1 MRRLQLGDVVH
12 ADEILV
18 LAEGARIELE
28 DPAGATF
35 VPRHVEVLDANA
47 LPAGLPAEGAS
58 RNGERATAE
67 IDRVI
72 ESLESG
78 VANEQD
84 APAAGLTADAGGNSG
99 LPPGLRVERITE
111 TIGSR
116 SFELPT
122 NTDAAATTELGQT
135 ASSAD
140 QAPGTLDA
148 TAPTLTISAAD
159 VLLAPGDSTTL
170 TFSFSEPV
178 SGFDA
183 SDITVTGGIVSGLT
197 QIGLNTWTA
206 TFTQSGSDRP
216 SIAVT
221 AGSYTDLAGNPG
233 SSASVTLTADIEP
246 PVIDL
251 DASQPGTGYAATFT
265 ENGSPVSIGDI
276 DLRIDDPDSPS
287 LTGASVTLSN
297 PQPNDVLSFGS
308 LPAGISASVSGHTIT
323 FSGVASLADYEA
335 AIRAVTFSNASDA
348 PATVDR
354 TVTVTV
360 TDRNG
365 NTSAPATAVIQVQ
378 AVNDAPV
385 AQPDAATT
393 AEDTP
398 VTIAVLANDSDVDG
412 DALSVSAASA
422 THGAVLIH
430 ADGSL
435 TYTPNA
441 NFHGTDTITYTVS
454 DG

>member
-1 MRRLQLGDVVH
+1 MQQASTQVNAMSQAASAVIGTVSALSGIVYARDPSGRMRRLQLGDVVH

-140 QAPGTLDA
+140 RAPGTLDA

-197 QIGLNTWTA
+197 QIGPNTWTA

-233 SSASVTLTADIEP
+233 SSASVTLAADIEP

-287 LTGASVTLSN
+287 LTGASVTLTN

-378 AVNDAPV
+378 A
-385 AQPDAATT
+385 
-393 AEDTP
+393 
-398 VTIAVLANDSDVDG
+398 
-412 DALSVSAASA
+412 
-422 THGAVLIH
+422 
-430 ADGSL
+430 
-435 TYTPNA
+435 
-441 NFHGTDTITYTVS
+441 
-454 DG
+454 